1 MMTCD
6 YGVEPDFV
14 VHTQEEW
21 SSLSSNIAL
30 TRRRRCPIVVID
42 SPAIYNIIIDGK
54 SSLYEVHVVGETRLC
69 SALNFTIH
77 TLKDDAIIELA
88 DVGRIGKMC
97 GRSRIFEMRY
107 TTIMAM
113 TDEAKVN
120 DAFRSEVLVAD
131 RDIIL
136 NGGPSELFSR
146 TMNTNFFKEIAS
158 YLGGEGENQVGF

>member
-1 MMTCD
+1 MGTCD
-6 YGVEPDFV
+6 YGVEPDFIV
-14 VHTQEEW
+14 RTQEEW
-21 SSLSSNIAL
+21 SSLSGRISLARGG
-30 TRRRRCPIVVID
+30 RRPVVVID
-42 SPAIYNIIIDGK
+42 APNILNIIIDGK

-88 DVGRIGKMC
+88 DVGRIGRMC

-107 TTIMAM
+107 TPVMAM
-113 TDEAKVN
+113 TGEAKVN

-131 RDIIL
+131 YDIIL
-136 NGGPSELFSR
+136 NNGPSELFSR

-158 YLGGEGENQVGF
+158 YLDDEENN